1 MRMAMGCCRF
11 TFTMCR
17 LLVLSTWYGRYAW
30 EGRTKL

>member
-1 MRMAMGCCRF
+1 MRMGMLYRRF

-17 LLVLSTWYGRYAW
+17 LLILSTWYGRYAW